1 MLQLPVWNEDIGHY
15 GLAVDLL
22 NTQQLNAFVLGF
34 RGKLLECQVNVWPRQ
49 ELDLDAKPSF

>member
-1 MLQLPVWNEDIGHY
+1 LPVWNEDIGHY

-34 RGKLLECQVNVWPRQ
+34 RGKLLECQVSVWPRQ